1 MVKKMFDS
9 EKIKNTKSKFSR
21 ISIPGRIINL
31 LLHDDEFFREVST
44 IKKVGNTNGFPK
56 YDQWCDVTG
65 FHMEFALAGYSAKD
79 LEIVFSGNELTV
91 RSTKNTELPQEE
103 MSVDHNHA
111 DDPKDD
117 LKSNQS
123 PRIHHGA
130 IVRGIARRNFSTSF
144 FVSQEYDISATKA
157 SIQNGLLHLLIPV
170 RLENKVNHISIS
182 NGE

>member
-1 MVKKMFDS
+1 MFDS
-9 EKIKNTKSKFSR
+9 EKTKNTKLKFSR

-56 YDQWCDVTG
+56 YDQWCDSSG

-91 RSTKNTELPQEE
+91 RSTKNTDLLQEDLPVEQEE
-103 MSVDHNHA
+103 A
-111 DDPKDD
+111 KED
-117 LKSNQS
+117 LSKANQS

-144 FVSQEYDISATKA
+144 FVSQEYDLSATKA

-170 RLENKVNHISIS
+170 RLENKINHISIS

>member
-1 MVKKMFDS
+1 MFDS
-9 EKIKNTKSKFSR
+9 EKNKNTKLKISR
-21 ISIPGRIINL
+21 ISIPGRMINL
-31 LLHDDEFFREVST
+31 LLHDDEFFREVSN

-56 YDQWCDVTG
+56 YDQWCDVGG

-91 RSTKNTELPQEE
+91 RSAKNAELTQEDFSTDQSLGE
-103 MSVDHNHA
+103 DSR
-111 DDPKDD
+111 DDL
-117 LKSNQS
+117 LKSNHNN
-123 PRIHHGA
+123 RIHQGA